1 MEENRTILEVMGNN
15 LKAAR
20 TSKGYTQEKL
30 AEAVGVSDKFIS
42 MAERGV
48 SGLSVTSIVGICIV
62 LGIEPNALFSGIVNN
77 NKDDID
83 SLIKD
88 NISLLSLDDK
98 CFIKDVLKYIFEKNE
113 KGNR

>member
-77 NKDDID
+77 KDDLD

-88 NISLLSLDDK
+88 KISLLSIDDK
-98 CFIKDVLKYIFEKNE
+98 FFVKDVLKYIFEKNE

>member
-1 MEENRTILEVMGNN
+1 MEENKTILEVMGNN

-48 SGLSVTSIVGICIV
+48 SGLSVTSIVGICMV
-62 LGIEPNALFSGIVNN
+62 LGIEPNALFSGIVNY
-77 NKDDID
+77 KDELD
-83 SLIKD
+83 SIIKD
-88 NISLLSLDDK
+88 KISLLSNDDK
-98 CFIKDVLKYIFEKNE
+98 FFVKDVLKYIFEKNE